1 MVGRRSQRRRVRNE
15 SNVQR
20 RLRPVQVLSHC
31 ARVPRRTVRRNR
43 QPVRLARYG
52 LLCRRDDRSGSPA
65 GTGRRTDRRPRP
77 ETYAGRSPDSSFPR
91 PVEILAVKMMRIL
104 VIEDNVSIAQA
115 VQTMLEAQKF
125 AANVV
130 GDGETG
136 LDHLLRQSYDAAIV
150 DVGLPGMDG
159 FNVARKARAEGI
171 QTPILMLT
179 ARDAVEDRVAGL
191 DCGADDY
198 LVKPFVEEE
207 LIARLRAILRRGDRP
222 LVNAIEVGKLR
233 VDVGARTASFDSK
246 TLDLGATEFRLLELL
261 ARNAGIALSRTQV
274 LERIWDYDFEGSS
287 NIVDVYVSQLRRK
300 LKKLGANGII
310 ETVWGVGYRLTT

>member
-1 MVGRRSQRRRVRNE
+1 
-15 SNVQR
+15 
-20 RLRPVQVLSHC
+20 
-31 ARVPRRTVRRNR
+31 
-43 QPVRLARYG
+43 
-52 LLCRRDDRSGSPA
+52 
-65 GTGRRTDRRPRP
+65 
-77 ETYAGRSPDSSFPR
+77 
-91 PVEILAVKMMRIL
+91 MRIL